1 VKERGREGIIHV
13 IYIYIYIYIY
23 IVYILYRHVKCTC
36 KHHLDISIALSP
48 GPCRVTPLPSP
59 LTRLTPQQASLL
71 QARGLGVPGVG
82 MLPPPTVGG
91 CPTCVCVC
99 LCVCVSA
106 RLCAGASV
114 CLCLYVSVGMCVY
127 ACVHACAKSV
137 QFTSE
142 RTKTNLCTKTNSD
155 LGRVAGL
162 VGWSASLW
170 CLLYS
175 IYISGMYYVYIHIC
189 QHIICRG
196 AD

>member
-1 VKERGREGIIHV
+1 
-13 IYIYIYIYIY
+13 
-23 IVYILYRHVKCTC
+23 VYILYRHVKCTC

-59 LTRLTPQQASLL
+59 LTRLTLQQASLL

-114 CLCLYVSVGMCVY
+114 CLCVCMCLW
-127 ACVHACAKSV
+127 ACACMHVCMHVPKAC
-137 QFTSE
+137 
-142 RTKTNLCTKTNSD
+142 NLQVRGQKQICAQKQIPTLAEWPGSW
-155 LGRVAGL
+155 GGPHHSGVY
-162 VGWSASLW
+162 
-170 CLLYS
+170 CIQS
-175 IYISGMYYVYIHIC
+175 IYLECITYIFIYAS
-189 QHIICRG
+189 I
-196 AD
+196 